1 MLKFILKKKLASSL
15 IFIFC
20 FFVSGENEIY
30 IKILDG
36 HNVKEIELEEYVAGV
51 VSKEMGEKFPLEA
64 LKAQAVVSRTYLIWK
79 KLKNNGN
86 YDIKNSIYHQVYGEC
101 KSEKIKSSVI
111 QTKREVLITP
121 DEKIIPVFFHAC
133 CGGKTTN
140 PSDVWKGNYLFESSV
155 IDTYCENSTYSLW
168 EKKFSKKYLSEVF
181 GIQVEKI
188 VINERDKT
196 GRVKNLQIISKD
208 GKIKNLNGNEF
219 RIKLNENTEIF
230 FNNPYVL
237 PSTLFDIFED
247 GEKLIFKGKGYG
259 HGVGLCQYGAKKMAE
274 MGFNYVEILKFYFP
288 NLQLGKLKND

>member
-15 IFIFC
+15 IFIFY

-36 HNVKEIELEEYVAGV
+36 HNVKEIALEEYVAGV

-86 YDIKNSIYHQVYGEC
+86 YDIENSIYHQVYGEC

-111 QTKREVLITP
+111 QTKGEVLITP

-133 CGGKTTN
+133 CGGKTAN

-155 IDTYCENSTYSLW
+155 IDTYCENSPYSLW

-196 GRVKNLQIISKD
+196 GRVKNLQIISKN
-208 GKIKNLNGNEF
+208 GIIKNLSGNEF
-219 RIKLNENTEIF
+219 RIKLNGNTEIF